1 MKSESGFSLAIASQP
16 LPTSLIQWN
25 TTEILNVMNL
35 TIMLVLLTLTGG
47 SKISFD
53 TKSILRSLLLERLL
67 ETSKGISFW
76 SSSENYNRILYLMW
90 KASMIEFGASCNMSA
105 RGDSLILWA
114 PPNSFQE
121 AEKYKTKVIHRWY
134 LSGPSRAWV
143 MENFPCPTEPNFRT

>member
-67 ETSKGISFW
+67 ETSKALVAGAWTEREKMYHGGSFLKLADDDMDIQNHFLSLKSDFSLSFW
-76 SSSENYNRILYLMW
+76 ILNVH
-90 KASMIEFGASCNMSA
+90 IIICQ
-105 RGDSLILWA
+105 
-114 PPNSFQE
+114 FQ
-121 AEKYKTKVIHRWY
+121 KRSTVIHF
-134 LSGPSRAWV
+134 LSLS
-143 MENFPCPTEPNFRT
+143 PCSCH